1 MSAPAILLAEEV
13 EVEDQFLANRRK
25 GIGGSDVAAIVGL
38 SPWKNAFDVYVEK
51 RDLVEKDKSTVS
63 MRVGRAVE
71 RAIAQEYSDLTSR
84 PIIWQ
89 GDVQHVDRDEDWRRF
104 HPDALLTYEDGGLET
119 KHVGARQAAR
129 YGPSGTDMLPH
140 EHVLQC
146 VWAMSITKRQ
156 FWDLAAWLGPKDLRI
171 YTMLRDVELE
181 ETLID
186 RCRRFWQENVLAGV
200 PPDVS
205 PEQADTDFF
214 KKRFPEAM
222 GGVRQA
228 TEEEIV
234 YASSLR
240 LARRAFKEA
249 EGTRHLVESE
259 LKLSIGEAEGIQAKG
274 IDGFRITWKND
285 RPKVKVDWQAVAR
298 ELASTHPGSTVL
310 AEAVAQFTTTVP
322 GSRRFLPRF
331 EGSDEEEEG

>member
-1 MSAPAILLAEEV
+1 MSPVPAILLAEEV

-89 GDVQHVDRDEDWRRF
+89 GDVQHVDPDEDWRRC

-129 YGPSGTDMLPH
+129 YGPSGTDMLPE

-146 VWAMSITKRQ
+146 VWSMSITKRQ

-171 YTMLRDVELE
+171 YTIMRDLELE
-181 ETLID
+181 ETLIE
-186 RCRRFWQENVLAGV
+186 RCRRFWTENVLAGV
-200 PPDVS
+200 PPEVTAD
-205 PEQADTDFF
+205 QADADFF
-214 KKRFPEAM
+214 KKRFPSAM
-222 GGVRQA
+222 GGVRPA
-228 TEEEIV
+228 TEEEV
-234 YASSLR
+234 LLASGLR

-249 EGTRHLVESE
+249 QGEKTLTENE
-259 LKLSIGEAEGIQAKG
+259 LKLLIGEGEGIEARG
-274 IDGFRITWKND
+274 LFRITWKND
-285 RPKVKVDWQAVAR
+285 KPKVKVDWQAVAR
-298 ELASTHPGSTVL
+298 ELASSHPESTAL
-310 AEAVAQFTTTVP
+310 SQAVALCTTTVP

-331 EGSDEEEEG
+331 EGSDEED

>member
-1 MSAPAILLAEEV
+1 MSPAPAILLAEEV

-38 SPWKNAFDVYVEK
+38 SPWRTAFDVYVEK
-51 RDLVEKDKSTVS
+51 LDLVEKDRSTVS

-89 GDVQHVDRDEDWRRF
+89 GDVQHVDRDEDWRRC

-129 YGPSGTDMLPH
+129 YGPSGTDMLPE

-171 YTMLRDVELE
+171 FTIMRDPALE
-181 ETLID
+181 ETLIE
-186 RCRRFWQENVLAGV
+186 RCRRFWIENVLAGV
-200 PPDVS
+200 PPEVS
-205 PEQADTDFF
+205 AEQADADFF
-214 KKRFPEAM
+214 KKRFPQAM
-222 GGVRQA
+222 GGVRPA
-228 TEEEIV
+228 TEEEVIL
-234 YASSLR
+234 ASSLR
-240 LARRAFKEA
+240 LARRAYEETKGAREF
-249 EGTRHLVESE
+249 VENE
-259 LKLSIGEAEGIQAKG
+259 LKLLIGDGEGIEARGQ
-274 IDGFRITWKND
+274 FRITWKND
-285 RPKVKVDWQAVAR
+285 KPKVKVDWQAVAR
-298 ELASTHPGSTVL
+298 ELSSSHQESDVL
-310 AEAVAQFTTTVP
+310 ARAVAQFTTTSP